1 MNGFQ
6 TGRLLIILG
15 SIAFIFAAILAF
27 VFPDLGLVTL
37 IRLVVFPLLL
47 IGMIL
52 LYQKDATTL
61 TDKELKQ
68 RKWYTYLAL
77 VNIIIV
83 VALFFIVF
91 IIFFPGLFA

>member
-52 LYQKDATTL
+52 LYQKDTTTL